1 MFGSGKWDLSKANC
15 LLQNLSSAR
24 CILCLVFAAFAS
36 LQLGC
41 VPKPAGAVVIYSAA
55 DREYAEPILGGF
67 SRRNEKVT
75 VTPVFDVES
84 SKTLGLV
91 TRIEQESQRPRCDL
105 FWNNEILHTLR
116 LQEAGLLSPVKW
128 DLPADWPANMRAS
141 DSTWVG
147 FAARARI
154 LIVNRNLLPT
164 AEERPTSVMD
174 LADPKWK
181 NRCAIAMPL
190 FGSTAT
196 HFAVLDDR
204 LGSEEAADL
213 FRKIRD
219 NAIVQAGNKQVA
231 QAVSS
236 GQLAFGLT
244 DTDDA
249 MVEIAAGLPVE
260 IVFPDQL
267 ADQPGTLLI
276 PNTLAVIKGGPNPTA
291 AGALANY
298 LISEDTE
305 GRLAMG
311 PSAQVP
317 LRPNH
322 PQKSRAIPDEGVKW
336 MDANYETAAK
346 RWSNLYEELRV
357 IFRGE

>member
-1 MFGSGKWDLSKANC
+1 MPSPRQVDSLRVLICLISSVSMFAVS
-15 LLQNLSSAR
+15 
-24 CILCLVFAAFAS
+24 
-36 LQLGC
+36 GC
-41 VPKPAGAVVIYSAA
+41 VPKPSGAVVIYSAA
-55 DREYAEPILGGF
+55 DREYAEPILNAY
-67 SRRNEKVT
+67 SRRNEEVT

-91 TRIEQESQRPRCDL
+91 TRIEQEAQRPRCDL

-116 LQEAGLLSPVKW
+116 LQEAGLLSPIAW
-128 DLPADWPANMRAS
+128 DTPAGWPPNMKAK

-154 LIVNRNLLPT
+154 LIVNKNLLPN
-164 AEERPTSVMD
+164 AEDRPNSVMD
-174 LADPKWK
+174 LVDPKWK
-181 NRCAIAMPL
+181 DRCAIAMPL
-190 FGSTAT
+190 YGSTAT

-204 LGSEEAADL
+204 LGSENASEL

-219 NAIVQAGNKQVA
+219 NVIVQAGNKQVA

-249 MVEIAAGLPVE
+249 MVEIDAGLPVE

-276 PNTLAVIKGGPNPTA
+276 PNTLAVIKGGPNSTA
-291 AGALANY
+291 AASLANY

-317 LRPNH
+317 MRPNH
-322 PQKSRAIPDEGVKW
+322 PQNSKAIPEAGVRW
-336 MDANYETAAK
+336 MDANYEAAAS
-346 RWSNLYEELRV
+346 RWNDLYDELRL